1 MSRILV
7 KSPATTGNV
16 GPGYDIFALSLS
28 HPYDEIEVVLDG
40 SGLVKIEVVNDS
52 QNIPTELIEN
62 TAGLA
67 ILELLKRQQLTQGMT
82 IRIIKKMKSGGGMGT
97 TGASAAAA
105 VYGVNELLKLNL
117 STNEMIDIARMGEV
131 ASGGSPHA
139 DNVAASILGGFI
151 LVKSYNPMNVL
162 KIEMPEFPVVF
173 AAIKKSQ
180 RSTRGFITY
189 EIGQEKLKDQ
199 MARCSRIIHAI
210 HTNDIQEF
218 GSAFS
223 TDHIAE
229 PVRAASIPEYQE
241 VKKQVI
247 GAGAY
252 GFQISGG
259 GSSVISICSP
269 NKVDEVADIMEK
281 GFANNPFFV
290 QVYKTKTS
298 NQGVEIVK

>member
-1 MSRILV
+1 MKRILI

-16 GPGYDIFALSLS
+16 GPGYDIFAMALS
-28 HPYDEIEVVLDG
+28 HPYDEIEVALDE
-40 SGLVKIEVVNDS
+40 SDLVKIELVNDS
-52 QNIPTELIEN
+52 QGIPTVLSDN

-67 ILELLKRQQLTQGMT
+67 ILELLKRQGIKQGMI

-105 VYGVNELLKLNL
+105 VYGVNELLSLNL
-117 STNEMIDIARMGEV
+117 SMNEMIDIARMGEV

-139 DNVAASILGGFI
+139 DNVAASLLGGFI
-151 LVKSYNPMNVL
+151 LVKSYNPIDVL
-162 KIEMPEFPVVF
+162 KIEIPEFPVVL

-180 RSTRGFITY
+180 RTTRGFITY

-210 HTNDIQEF
+210 HTKDIQEF

-229 PVRAASIPEYQE
+229 PVRAASIPEYYD

-247 GAGAY
+247 GSGAF
-252 GFQISGG
+252 GCQISGG

-269 NKVDEVADIMEK
+269 DKVDEIAEIMEK
-281 GFANNPFFV
+281 GFANNPYFV

-298 NQGVEIVK
+298 NQGVQIIG